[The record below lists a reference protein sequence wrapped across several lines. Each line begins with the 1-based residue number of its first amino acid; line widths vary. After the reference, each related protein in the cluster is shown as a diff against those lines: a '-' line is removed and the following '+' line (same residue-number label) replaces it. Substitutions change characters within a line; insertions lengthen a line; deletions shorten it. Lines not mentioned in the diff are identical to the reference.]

1 MFITILLYII
11 TVVVNVVANISFKIG
26 TKSMAVIGVAPFSEV
41 FKSVFN
47 KWFLIGVLA
56 FAVSFPTFV
65 MLISRQKISIA
76 YPVITGWGFLFITLV
91 GVFWLKEDISAIQI
105 IGICVIFIG
114 LVLAGLSR

>member
-1 MFITILLYII
+1 
-11 TVVVNVVANISFKIG
+11 
-26 TKSMAVIGVAPFSEV
+26 MAVIGVAPFSEV